1 MTKTKQ
7 EAIEDMKRFFPRGST
22 VYTICRHVAKSGMLA
37 AYSLVGFVDGSD
49 VHPNYS
55 ASIVTGRRL
64 KDYNGHAAIVVRG
77 CGYDRAESIVE
88 SLAVELYGDARAL
101 TKRSL

>member
-7 EAIEDMKRFFPRGST
+7 EAIEDMRRFFPRGST

-55 ASIVTGRRL
+55 AHVVTGRRL
-64 KDYNGHAAIVVRG
+64 KDYNGHAAIIARG
-77 CGYDRAESIVE
+77 CGYDRAGSIVE
-88 SLAVELYGDARAL
+88 DIAREVYGDAQAL
-101 TKRSL
+101 KQRSL